1 MALYNL
7 ALAEKSAS
15 ETKFLTSHHEF
26 WRTDDNEKDEDEEKE
41 APDADREETKD
52 FMQLVEQYTVAEE
65 KLWDCYQL
73 FCKLINY
80 KYNPYDDK
88 EIEDYLMM
96 QEMEGEMALI
106 ESEVKQHKGLLNSI
120 WPFGN

>member
-1 MALYNL
+1 M
-7 ALAEKSAS
+7 
-15 ETKFLTSHHEF
+15 TRHHEF
-26 WRTDDNEKDEDEEKE
+26 WRTDDNEKEDEEKE
-41 APDADREETKD
+41 KEAPAKESEEQKD
-52 FMQLVEQYTVAEE
+52 YMQLVEQYTVSEE

-88 EIEDYLMM
+88 EIEDYLIM

-106 ESEVKQHKGLLNSI
+106 ESEVKSHKGLLSSI